1 MPRRA
6 NGIYYVETDWDYFI
20 APVTT
25 SNPETTI
32 TTTAPSNGTI
42 VVNNAGDLNITSN
55 GYTIPLYSRSY
66 TSDYITYDY
75 SNVTIPTYDEFT
87 YNPKSGL
94 QLNFDDLYKYGVK
107 PPKRCIRI

>member
-6 NGIYYVETDWDYFI
+6 GFYITETDWDTYI
-20 APVTT
+20 APVTI

-32 TTTAPSNGTI
+32 TTTPSNGTI
-42 VVNNAGDLNITSN
+42 VVSDGDLNITSN

-75 SNVTIPTYDEFT
+75 SNVTIPTYDEFI

>member
-1 MPRRA
+1 MPRRTP
-6 NGIYYVETDWDYFI
+6 GVYYTVTDWDAYI

-32 TTTAPSNGTI
+32 TTTASSNGTI
-42 VVNNAGDLNITSN
+42 VVNDDLTITSN
-55 GYTIPLYSRSY
+55 GYTVPLYSRSY

-75 SNVTIPTYDEFT
+75 SNVTIPTYEFT

-94 QLNFDDLYKYGVK
+94 QLNFDELYGYRVK

>member
-6 NGIYYVETDWDYFI
+6 NGVYYVERDWDAFI

-32 TTTAPSNGTI
+32 TTTASNGTI
-42 VVNNAGDLNITSN
+42 VVNNDGNLGITSS
-55 GYTIPLYSRSY
+55 GYTIPITSRNY
-66 TSDYITYDY
+66 ISDYVTYDYTTHDY
-75 SNVTIPTYDEFT
+75 SNVTIPTYEFT

-94 QLNFDDLYKYGVK
+94 LNFDGYRVK

>member
-6 NGIYYVETDWDYFI
+6 NGIYYIETDWDYFT
-20 APVTT
+20 APVTI

-32 TTTAPSNGTI
+32 TTTASSNGTI

-55 GYTIPLYSRSY
+55 GYTIPLYSGSY
-66 TSDYITYDY
+66 TSDHITYDY
-75 SNVTIPTYDEFT
+75 SNVTIPTYEFT
-87 YNPKSGL
+87 HNPKSGL
-94 QLNFDDLYKYGVK
+94 QINFDDLYKYEVK

>member
-1 MPRRA
+1 MPRRTP
-6 NGIYYVETDWDYFI
+6 GIYYTVTDWDDYI

-32 TTTAPSNGTI
+32 TTTASSNGTI
-42 VVNNAGDLNITSN
+42 VVNNGDLNITSN

>member
-6 NGIYYVETDWDYFI
+6 NGIYYVERDWDAYI

-32 TTTAPSNGTI
+32 TTTPSNGTI
-42 VVNNAGDLNITSN
+42 VVSDGDLNITSN

-75 SNVTIPTYDEFT
+75 SNVTIPTYEFT

>member
-6 NGIYYVETDWDYFI
+6 NGIYYVETDWDYFT
-20 APVTT
+20 APVTI

-32 TTTAPSNGTI
+32 TTTASSNGTI

-55 GYTIPLYSRSY
+55 WYTIPLYSRDY
-66 TSDYITYDY
+66 TSDHITYDY
-75 SNVTIPTYDEFT
+75 SNVTIPTYEVT
-87 YNPKSGL
+87 YNPKNGL
-94 QLNFDDLYKYGVK
+94 QLNFDDLYKYEVK